1 MFKPIKM
8 NVTFLIKKKQ
18 MLTCYMYVQTNY
30 DSFIANFVELKH
42 SNTKLI
48 IINYICSFINYN

>member
-1 MFKPIKM
+1 M

-30 DSFIANFVELKH
+30 DSFIANFVGLKH
-42 SNTKLI
+42 SNTKQI
-48 IINYICSFINYN
+48 IINYIWSFINYN